1 MGHIFPYLEVIMT
14 DGQFFLALFIFLL
27 LGVAICLVLDSKTKK
42 KHKMEYYTKLQAG
55 EVFPMKWATSAFS
68 PSVLLG
74 ISPNIFFS
82 CGACQASNQMK
93 VPMSTVPA
101 NGGLRLRCQC
111 CGKPNRLPIRRL

>member
-1 MGHIFPYLEVIMT
+1 MT
-14 DGQFFLALFIFLL
+14 DGQFFFALL
-27 LGVAICLVLDSKTKK
+27 LFLMLSVAICFVIDSKKQK
-42 KHKMEYYTKLQAG
+42 KHKMDYYTKPQAG

-82 CGACQASNQMK
+82 CGACQASNQLK

-111 CGKPNRLPIRRL
+111 CGKPNRLPIRRI